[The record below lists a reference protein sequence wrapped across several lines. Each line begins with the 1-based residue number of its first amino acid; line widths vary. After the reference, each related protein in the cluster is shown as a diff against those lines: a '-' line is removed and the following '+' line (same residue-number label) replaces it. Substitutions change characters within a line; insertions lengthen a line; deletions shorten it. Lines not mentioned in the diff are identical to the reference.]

1 MMRILLLSIRF
12 LGNPGANCFNSQ
24 KEYGQP
30 NNWKE
35 AVEKQKL
42 MRKAVCKP
50 MLLWNQRGQCGK
62 DQSCD
67 NFKLIMGKNV
77 YKRDA
82 IKCLICA

>member
-1 MMRILLLSIRF
+1 MMRILLLSIRY
-12 LGNPGANCFNSQ
+12 LGNPGANCLNSQ

-42 MRKAVCKP
+42 LRKAVCKP

-67 NFKLIMGKNV
+67 NFKLIYNRQECLQ
-77 YKRDA
+77 KR
-82 IKCLICA
+82 CYQVPYL